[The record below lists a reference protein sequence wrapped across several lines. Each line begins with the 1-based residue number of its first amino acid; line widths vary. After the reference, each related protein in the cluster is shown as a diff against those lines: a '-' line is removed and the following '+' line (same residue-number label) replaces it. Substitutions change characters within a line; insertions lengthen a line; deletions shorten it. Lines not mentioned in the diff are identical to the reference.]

1 MRAKRIGFIGL
12 GAMGA
17 PMARHLVKA
26 GYRLNVF
33 DLNPQPMT
41 DLSALGAVEAGSAA
55 GAAEEADVIIT
66 VLPAC
71 DHVKA
76 AVLGAKGVLEAAKS
90 GATLIDMSSIAPH
103 TSRLVA
109 DQAQAKG
116 IKFMDAPMSGGTIAA
131 ENGTLTIMVGG
142 DEKLLEE
149 HRDILEAMGK
159 TIYHVGGIGMGETI
173 KMINQVLVGINILAI
188 AEAFVLGTKLGA
200 DPEVLYDVIRKSAG
214 NSFLIDQR
222 VPNYILQG
230 DFTQPGFS
238 LDLLLKDV
246 GLAVESAKLEK
257 VPLFL
262 TAQAFQCLAMASASG
277 RGRQDMS
284 SVIEI
289 LEEAAD
295 VKVRAKKL
303 K

>member
-1 MRAKRIGFIGL
+1 MSEKRIGFIGL

-17 PMARHLVKA
+17 PMAKHLLKA
-26 GYRLNVF
+26 GYRLSVF

-41 DLSALGAVEAGSAA
+41 ELKAVGAVEAGSAA
-55 GAAEEADVIIT
+55 AAALEADVIIT

-71 DHVKA
+71 EEVKA

-90 GATLIDMSSIAPH
+90 GAVLIDMSSIAPH

-109 DQAQAKG
+109 EEAQARG
-116 IKFMDAPMSGGTIAA
+116 IKFMDAPVSGGTIAA

-142 DEKLLEE
+142 DKELLEE
-149 HRDILEAMGK
+149 HRGILEAMGK

-200 DPEVLYDVIRKSAG
+200 EPEVLYDVIRKSAG
-214 NSFLIDQR
+214 NSFLIDHR
-222 VPNYILQG
+222 VPDYILKG

-246 GLAVESAKLEK
+246 GLAVESAKIEK

-277 RGRQDMS
+277 RGRLDMS

-289 LEEAAD
+289 LEEAAH
-295 VKVRAKKL
+295 VKVRAK
-303 K
+303 

>member
-1 MRAKRIGFIGL
+1 MSAKRIGFIGL
-12 GAMGA
+12 GAMGG
-17 PMARHLVKA
+17 PMAKHLLKA
-26 GYRLNVF
+26 GYRLSVF

-41 DLSALGAVEAGSAA
+41 ELKAVGAVEAGSAA
-55 GAAEEADVIIT
+55 AAALEADVIIT

-71 DHVKA
+71 ENVKA

-90 GATLIDMSSIAPH
+90 GAVLIDMSSIAPH

-109 DQAQAKG
+109 EEAQARG
-116 IKFMDAPMSGGTIAA
+116 IKFMDAPVSGGTIAA

-142 DEKLLEE
+142 DKELLEE
-149 HRDILEAMGK
+149 QRGILEAMGK

-200 DPEVLYDVIRKSAG
+200 EPEVLYDVIRKSAG
-214 NSFLIDQR
+214 NSFLIDHR
-222 VPNYILQG
+222 VPDYILKG

-246 GLAVESAKLEK
+246 GLAVESAKIEK

-277 RGRQDMS
+277 RGRLDMS

-289 LEEAAD
+289 VEEAAD
-295 VKVRAKKL
+295 VRVRAK
-303 K
+303 

>member
-1 MRAKRIGFIGL
+1 MTAKRIGFIGL
-12 GAMGA
+12 GAMGS
-17 PMARHLVKA
+17 PMAKHLLKA
-26 GYRLNVF
+26 GYRLSVF

-41 DLSALGAVEAGSAA
+41 ELKAVGAVDAESAA
-55 GAAEEADVIIT
+55 DAAQESDVIIT

-71 DHVKA
+71 ENVKA

-90 GATLIDMSSIAPH
+90 GAVLIDMSSIAPH

-109 DQAQAKG
+109 EEAQAKG
-116 IKFMDAPMSGGTIAA
+116 ITFMDAPVSGGTIAA
-131 ENGTLTIMVGG
+131 ENGTLTIIVGG
-142 DEKLLEE
+142 DRSLLEE

-200 DPEVLYDVIRKSAG
+200 EPEVLYDVIRKSAG
-214 NSFLIDQR
+214 NSFLIDHR
-222 VPNYILQG
+222 VPDYILKG
-230 DFTQPGFS
+230 DFAQPGFS

-246 GLAVESAKLEK
+246 GLAVESAKIEK

-277 RGRQDMS
+277 RGRLDMS

-295 VKVRAKKL
+295 VKVRAK
-303 K
+303 

>member
-1 MRAKRIGFIGL
+1 MNEKRIGFIGL
-12 GAMGA
+12 GAMGG
-17 PMARHLVKA
+17 PMAKHLLKA
-26 GYRLNVF
+26 GYRLSVF

-41 DLSALGAVEAGSAA
+41 ELKAVGAFETGSAA
-55 GAAEEADVIIT
+55 DAAQEADVIIT

-71 DHVKA
+71 ENVKA

-90 GATLIDMSSIAPH
+90 GAVLIDMSSIAPH

-109 DQAQAKG
+109 EEAQARG
-116 IKFMDAPMSGGTIAA
+116 IKFMDAPVSGGTIAA

-142 DEKLLEE
+142 DKELLEE
-149 HRDILEAMGK
+149 HRRILEAMGK

-200 DPEVLYDVIRKSAG
+200 EPQVLYDVIRKSAG
-214 NSFLIDQR
+214 NSFLIDHR
-222 VPNYILQG
+222 VPNYILKG

-246 GLAVESAKLEK
+246 GLAVESAKIEK

-277 RGRQDMS
+277 RGRLDMS

-295 VKVRAKKL
+295 VKVRAE
-303 K
+303 

>member
-1 MRAKRIGFIGL
+1 MNEKRIGFIGL

-17 PMARHLVKA
+17 PMAKHLLKA
-26 GYRLNVF
+26 GYRLRIF
-33 DLNPQPMT
+33 DLDPQPMAE
-41 DLSALGAVEAGSAA
+41 LKAVGAVEAGSAA
-55 GAAEEADVIIT
+55 AAAQEADVIIT

-71 DHVKA
+71 ENVKA
-76 AVLGAKGVLEAAKS
+76 AVLGAKGVLEAARS
-90 GATLIDMSSIAPH
+90 GAVLIDMSSIAPH

-109 DQAQAKG
+109 DAARAKG
-116 IKFMDAPMSGGTIAA
+116 IMFMDAPVSGGTIAA

-142 DEKLLEE
+142 DKELLEE
-149 HRDILEAMGK
+149 QRDILEAMGK

-214 NSFLIDQR
+214 NSFLIDHR
-222 VPNYILQG
+222 VPDYILKG

-246 GLAVESAKLEK
+246 GLAVESARIEK

-262 TAQAFQCLAMASASG
+262 TAQAFQCLTMASASG

-295 VKVRAKKL
+295 VKVRAK
-303 K
+303 